1 MLYIVSTLVLTML
14 YTTEI
19 DTGLNPRCQSFITL
33 KVAIQVLDSCHL
45 RRGRSE
51 LGALGGGAPQTAA
64 GGLRPP
70 APPAVQ
76 LTLGKRRGQTVPTWI
91 EVMFYTKQVK
101 CFTQRMIDEIKQR
114 FRLLVKARD
123 RRENNSPALS
133 HRRH

>member
-1 MLYIVSTLVLTML
+1 MLYIVNTKVLTML

-19 DTGLNPRCQSFITL
+19 DTGLNPRCQSYITL
-33 KVAIQVLDSCHL
+33 KIAIQVLDSCRL

-51 LGALGGGAPQTAA
+51 LGAPQ
-64 GGLRPP
+64 PP
-70 APPAVQ
+70 AEQ

-101 CFTQRMIDEIKQR
+101 CFTQRMIDEIKHR

-123 RRENNSPALS
+123 RRENNSPVLS

>member
-1 MLYIVSTLVLTML
+1 MLYIVNTKVLTML

-19 DTGLNPRCQSFITL
+19 DTGLNPRCQSYLTL
-33 KVAIQVLDSCHL
+33 KVAIQVLDSCRL

-51 LGALGGGAPQTAA
+51 LGITC
-64 GGLRPP
+64 PP
-70 APPAVQ
+70 DRVPLAQQ

-101 CFTQRMIDEIKQR
+101 CFTQRMIDEIKHR